1 MERACFMAQYVR
13 ADKRAM
19 SSRGSADG
27 QSVAIDY
34 TVEDGSIVRQ
44 ASAGRFAARSTMRLS
59 GNLAKHEIR
68 DGGADLAGTW
78 NLLQLN
84 GQRPNVVRDP
94 ARPRL
99 TLVDLFCGC
108 GGLSLGIK
116 RAAEAVGVR
125 PVFLLAVDVAATAL
139 GVYAQNLRPLRHLR
153 QNVETLIDYTL
164 PIDGMDGHAEVVELS
179 DVMKQISGTVDM
191 VVAGPPCEGNSNFN
205 NVTRRVDY
213 RNGRYLDAVAT
224 AIALDAKVIVIENVP
239 MVKRSFQNVV
249 NRSLQLL
256 DRAGYGIYENEFHLR
271 ASDFGTPQDRVRH
284 FLIAGK
290 VGRFLT
296 KTDLDPL
303 KTDAPTVADAL
314 EPLLNIE
321 RSTTFDRPS
330 NISKD
335 NMKRVR
341 YLFDHDRYD
350 LPNEQRPDCHRL
362 KDHNYPSIYGRMH
375 PQLAAPTITTGF
387 LSPGRGRFTHPLEPR
402 SLTPHEG
409 ARLQG
414 FGEDFDWLECSG
426 SITRND
432 YANMIGAAVPP
443 QLAFAVGMGALCLL

>member
-1 MERACFMAQYVR
+1 MAQDVGTVQ
-13 ADKRAM
+13 AM
-19 SSRGSADG
+19 SWSGAADG
-27 QSVAIDY
+27 QNVTINY
-34 TVEDGSIVRQ
+34 TVKDGAIVRH
-44 ASAGRFAARSTMRLS
+44 ASAGRFAARSTMRLT
-59 GNLAKHEIR
+59 GNLIELEIR
-68 DGGADLAGTW
+68 DGEADLAGTW
-78 NLLQLN
+78 NALQLN
-84 GQRPNVVRDP
+84 GQRPRIVRDP
-94 ARPRL
+94 ARPTL

-125 PVFLLAVDVAATAL
+125 PVFLLAVDVAETAL

-164 PIDGMDGHAEVVELS
+164 PIDGVDGHGEVVEIS
-179 DVMKQISGTVDM
+179 DVMRRISGTVDM

-205 NVTRRVDY
+205 NITRRVDY
-213 RNGRYLDAVAT
+213 RNGRYLDAVAA

-256 DRAGYGIYENEFHLR
+256 DRAGYGIYENEFHLK
-271 ASDFGTPQDRVRH
+271 ASDFGTPQDRLRH

-290 VGRFLT
+290 IGRFLT

-303 KTDAPTVADAL
+303 KTNAPTVEAAL
-314 EPLLNIE
+314 APLLNTE

-341 YLFDHDRYD
+341 YLFDYD
-350 LPNEQRPDCHRL
+350 QYNLPNEQRPDCHRL

-375 PQLAAPTITTGF
+375 PQLPAPTITTGF

-414 FGEDFDWLECSG
+414 FGEDFDWLEYSG